1 MANSKVDKNR
11 NTVCGKKK
19 GSPKTGGRQK
29 GTPNKKTLEFSEA
42 LGSFDPV
49 GALVE
54 IYNQC
59 GDWGIK
65 LGAVKEMLKYIYP
78 QRKPV
83 EASAEKQE
91 MPQININGVKI

>member
-42 LGSFDPV
+42 LGSFNPV

-59 GDWGIK
+59 EDWGIK

-78 QRKPV
+78 QRKAV
-83 EASAEKQE
+83 D
-91 MPQININGVKI
+91 MNIATKDAPIIVDNIK